1 MLLCNIPIWRNY
13 FLHVVR
19 NFSVPINS
27 ARNGV
32 QEKGIVTSLI
42 EDLRPS
48 HCVLVPSA
56 ITRRSSTPLLVS
68 PPSQGSRL
76 HMHNW
81 FVFLLFSSPK
91 SNNFLVSFELL
102 PLKYFPIFLVKNV
115 QPFLKF
121 SSPHL
126 RSASSAKARNSSFR
140 GWKSGTGSGSGAT
153 LMEVSASS
161 ISIIWLCMFSSL
173 KNHVI
178 YMRQFVS
185 TRRRH

>member
-1 MLLCNIPIWRNY
+1 MLLCNSPIWRNY

-32 QEKGIVTSLI
+32 QEKGIVTFSSENLW
-42 EDLRPS
+42 PS

-115 QPFLKF
+115 QPFPTIIYIYEFL
-121 SSPHL
+121 SMVLVRLSVIVAIAL
-126 RSASSAKARNSSFR
+126 LAAA
-140 GWKSGTGSGSGAT
+140 TG
-153 LMEVSASS
+153 VY
-161 ISIIWLCMFSSL
+161 
-173 KNHVI
+173 V
-178 YMRQFVS
+178 
-185 TRRRH
+185 